1 MLEKIKEA
9 LKKYGIDEKHADKI
23 KAATEADIDKAVFE
37 YALDLKLQS
46 TVDQRVNQAIETHE
60 KKRKEA
66 EEQAKLEAQNKK
78 AQEKQPDQPPDI
90 ATIIQSAL
98 KPITDELNTLK
109 AANQKKSREE
119 LVKAELEKQK
129 LGVDWAEAIAGDD
142 ADSIAK
148 SVTAIKGRVDKIL
161 QDSTNDF
168 LKNNGKP
175 GNGKAPELGESL
187 VKEMATQKNAAH
199 SITGKPIGAAPLPGV
214 TYGET
219 KT

>member
-23 KAATEADIDKAVFE
+23 KAATEADIDKAVFD
-37 YALDLKLQS
+37 YSLDLKVQAI
-46 TVDQRVNQAIETHE
+46 VDQRVNQAIETHE

-66 EEQAKLEAQNKK
+66 EEQAKLDAENKN
-78 AQEKQPDQPPDI
+78 EKKPDQPSDI

-119 LVKAELEKQK
+119 LIKAELEKQK
-129 LGVDWAEAIAGDD
+129 LGADWADAITGED

-148 SVTAIKGRVDKIL
+148 SVTAIKGRVDKVL
-161 QDSTNDF
+161 QDSTNDI

-175 GNGKAPELGESL
+175 GNGKAPELGESA

-214 TYGET
+214 TYGDN

>member
-23 KAATEADIDKAVFE
+23 KAATEADIDKAVFD
-37 YALDLKLQS
+37 YSLDLKVQS
-46 TVDQRVNQAIETHE
+46 VIDQRVNQAIETHE

-66 EEQAKLEAQNKK
+66 EEQAKLDAENKN
-78 AQEKQPDQPPDI
+78 EKKPDQPSDI

-98 KPITDELNTLK
+98 KPITDELNILK

-119 LVKAELEKQK
+119 LIKAELEKQK
-129 LGVDWAEAIAGDD
+129 LDIGWADAITGED

-148 SVTAIKGRVDKIL
+148 SVTAIKGRVDKVL
-161 QDSTNDF
+161 QDSTNDI

-175 GNGKAPELGESL
+175 GNGNAPELGESA

-214 TYGET
+214 TYGDN

>member
-23 KAATEADIDKAVFE
+23 KAATEADIDKAVFD
-37 YALDLKLQS
+37 YSLDLKVQAI
-46 TVDQRVNQAIETHE
+46 VDQRVNQAIETHE

-66 EEQAKLEAQNKK
+66 EEQAKLDAENKN
-78 AQEKQPDQPPDI
+78 EKKPDQPSDI

-98 KPITDELNTLK
+98 KPITDELNILK

-119 LVKAELEKQK
+119 LIKAELEKQK
-129 LGVDWAEAIAGDD
+129 LDIGWADAITGED

-148 SVTAIKGRVDKIL
+148 SVTAIKGRVDKVL
-161 QDSTNDF
+161 QDSTNDI

-175 GNGKAPELGESL
+175 GNGNAPELGESA

-214 TYGET
+214 TYGDN

>member
-23 KAATEADIDKAVFE
+23 KAATEADIDKAVFD
-37 YALDLKLQS
+37 YSLDLKVQAI
-46 TVDQRVNQAIETHE
+46 VDQRVNQAIETHE

-66 EEQAKLEAQNKK
+66 EEQAKLDAENKN
-78 AQEKQPDQPPDI
+78 EKKPDQPSDI

-98 KPITDELNTLK
+98 KPITEELNILK

-119 LVKAELEKQK
+119 LIKAELEKQK
-129 LGVDWAEAIAGDD
+129 LDIGWADAITGED

-148 SVTAIKGRVDKIL
+148 SVTAIKGRVDKVL
-161 QDSTNDF
+161 QDSTNDI

-175 GNGKAPELGESL
+175 GNGNAPELGESA

-214 TYGET
+214 TYGDN